1 MSASVAER
9 LIAAGMSE
17 VEAQKK
23 SASFAE
29 LERRLPAGGTG
40 EVMRWFVPGRIEVL
54 GKHTDYAGGRSL
66 LCTAERGFCVAAV
79 AREDNVVRITD
90 TIRRQSSEFELSA
103 ELAVPDFS
111 WRLYPAVVAR
121 RLARNFPG
129 ELRGAD
135 IALASDLPSAA
146 GMSSSSALVVAMHA
160 VLSEVNRLSEREEYR
175 ANITNTE
182 DLAGYLGCI
191 ENGQTFKLL
200 TGDVGVGTFGG
211 SEDHTAILCSEAGH
225 LKQYSF
231 CPVRLEQT
239 VDFPRDCAFVI
250 GVSGVVANKTGAAKA
265 RYNHASQGVR
275 SILEVWRKA
284 SGSNAATLA
293 EAATS
298 APDAAERIRAALN
311 KSGGTE
317 SKWLADRF
325 DQFWRESEIII
336 PRASEALT
344 RHDLEAFG
352 ELVGESQAGAESL
365 LGNQVP
371 ETVWLVREA
380 RALGAY
386 AASAFGA
393 GFGGSV
399 WTLVPRDE
407 AGEFAASW
415 QRAYETSPYQAAK
428 SSQFFVTIP
437 GPPMVS
443 LE

>member
-29 LERRLPAGGTG
+29 LERRLPAAGTG

-200 TGDVGVGTFGG
+200 
-211 SEDHTAILCSEAGH
+211 
-225 LKQYSF
+225 
-231 CPVRLEQT
+231 
-239 VDFPRDCAFVI
+239 
-250 GVSGVVANKTGAAKA
+250 
-265 RYNHASQGVR
+265 
-275 SILEVWRKA
+275 
-284 SGSNAATLA
+284 
-293 EAATS
+293 
-298 APDAAERIRAALN
+298 
-311 KSGGTE
+311 
-317 SKWLADRF
+317 
-325 DQFWRESEIII
+325 
-336 PRASEALT
+336 
-344 RHDLEAFG
+344 
-352 ELVGESQAGAESL
+352 
-365 LGNQVP
+365 
-371 ETVWLVREA
+371 
-380 RALGAY
+380 
-386 AASAFGA
+386 
-393 GFGGSV
+393 
-399 WTLVPRDE
+399 
-407 AGEFAASW
+407 
-415 QRAYETSPYQAAK
+415 
-428 SSQFFVTIP
+428 
-437 GPPMVS
+437 
-443 LE
+443 